1 MQNMKC
7 NLISETEGNALQNYV
22 SKKYEKPKKEN
33 MLKICLD
40 EIVFVWDICVLLKGN
55 KSESGAET
63 NVLL

>member
-22 SKKYEKPKKEN
+22 SKKYEKEN
-33 MLKICLD
+33 MLKLCLD